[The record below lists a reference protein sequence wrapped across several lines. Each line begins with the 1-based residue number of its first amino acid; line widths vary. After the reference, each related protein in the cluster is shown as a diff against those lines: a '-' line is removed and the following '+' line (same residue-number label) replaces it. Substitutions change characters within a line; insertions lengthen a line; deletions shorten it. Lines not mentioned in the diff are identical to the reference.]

1 MNLKQI
7 TLARDIFTVAFV
19 IESLVVDRINKKRFK
34 HNLELGRE
42 LEEENTQLRADL
54 AASYERSTYLI
65 QKLVDNKVP
74 CDEYDFIVLNS
85 LI

>member
-7 TLARDIFTVAFV
+7 ALARDIAAVTYIA
-19 IESLVVDRINKKRFK
+19 SSMVVDRINRKRFK

-42 LEEENTQLRADL
+42 LQEENTQLRAAL
-54 AASYERSTYLI
+54 ATSYERSTYLV
-65 QKLVDNKVP
+65 QKLVDNDVP
-74 CDEYDFIVLNS
+74 CDEYDLIVLNN